1 MPKIV
6 DEAAQRR
13 RIRAAARRAFARLGL
28 AGTGLQHVAAEAGLG
43 RSSLYHYYPDKA
55 ALVRDLAEELL
66 DEESA
71 LFMRAFAGDSSPVE
85 RIERLM
91 AAMVELF
98 DRSAAIGRLM
108 LQIWADD
115 PDRLAPMLESF
126 RGGLALLIEQGQ
138 TRGEVD
144 ATIAPAAT
152 ATLIIALMDGVLV
165 QGFVDP
171 RVLADKRE
179 LGGALVLAVR
189 RLLQPLPSGKERKPW
204 T

>member
-1 MPKIV
+1 MPRIV
-6 DEAAQRR
+6 DEAEQRR

-28 AGTGLQHVAAEAGLG
+28 GGTGLQHVAAEARVG

-55 ALVRDLAEELL
+55 ALVRDLADELL

-71 LFMRAFAGDSSPVE
+71 LFMGAFAGDAGPIE
-85 RIERLM
+85 RLERLM

-98 DRSAAIGRLM
+98 DRSAATGRLM

-115 PDRLAPMLESF
+115 PDRLSTMLESF
-126 RGGLALLIEQGQ
+126 RAGLAMLIEQGQ
-138 TRGEVD
+138 AHGEID
-144 ATIAPAAT
+144 ASLSPSAS

-171 RVLADKRE
+171 RVFDQRAA
-179 LGGALVLAVR
+179 LGDALIQSVR
-189 RLLQPLPSGKERKPW
+189 RLLQPVAREEER
-204 T
+204 